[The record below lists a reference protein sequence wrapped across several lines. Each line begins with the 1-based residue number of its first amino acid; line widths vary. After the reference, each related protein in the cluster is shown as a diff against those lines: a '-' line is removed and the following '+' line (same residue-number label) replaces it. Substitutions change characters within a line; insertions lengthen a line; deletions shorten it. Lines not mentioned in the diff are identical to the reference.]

1 MGTKILTYG
10 EAIAEGLALEMRR
23 DPRVYVAGEDV
34 GGHGGAFGVS
44 GSLFEEFGPTRVLD
58 TPISEAVIVGHGV
71 GAAAAGLRPVVEIM
85 FMDFLGCCMDELCNQ
100 AAKMHYMFGGMI
112 SVPLVVRTAAGAGIN
127 AAAQHSQ
134 ALEGIVTAIPGL
146 KTVAPATP
154 ADAKGLIIASIRDDN
169 PVVFVEDKTLY
180 TLKGEVPEGEYVVP
194 LGKADIKRSGQDVTI
209 VSWSKMVHQSLA
221 AAEMLEKEGVD
232 AEVVDL
238 RTLVPLDIDTVV
250 ASVSKTH
257 KLVIVHE
264 AARTGGFGG
273 EVAARVADEGFD
285 LLDAPIRRVTAPDSP
300 VPFSPTLEKAW
311 LPDAAK
317 IKAAVMG
324 LA

>member
-1 MGTKILTYG
+1 MGTKTLSYA
-10 EAIAEGLALEMRR
+10 EAIAEGLAIEMRR
-23 DPRVYVAGEDV
+23 DPKVYVAGEDV
-34 GGHGGAFGVS
+34 GGHGGVFGVT
-44 GSLFEEFGPTRVLD
+44 GSLFEEFGPTRVID

-85 FMDFLGCCMDELCNQ
+85 FMDFLGTCMDELANQ

-112 SVPLVVRTAAGAGIN
+112 SVPMVLRTAAGAGIN

-146 KTVAPATP
+146 KTVMPSTP
-154 ADAKGLIIASIRDDN
+154 ADAKGLIAASVRDNN
-169 PVVFVEDKTLY
+169 PVVFIEDKTLY
-180 TLKGEVPEGEYVVP
+180 TMKGEVPEGEYVLP
-194 LGKADIKRSGQDVTI
+194 LGKADVKRQGKDVTL
-209 VSWSKMVHQSLA
+209 VSWSKMVHRCMA
-221 AAEMLEKEGVD
+221 AAEMLEREGIS
-232 AEVVDL
+232 AEVIDL
-238 RTLVPLDIDTVV
+238 RTLVPLDIDTVLQSI
-250 ASVSKTH
+250 AKTH
-257 KLVIVHE
+257 KLVVVQE

-285 LLDAPIRRVTAPDSP
+285 LLNAPIRRVAAPDTP

-311 LPDAAK
+311 LPDAEK
-317 IKAAVMG
+317 IKAAVIR